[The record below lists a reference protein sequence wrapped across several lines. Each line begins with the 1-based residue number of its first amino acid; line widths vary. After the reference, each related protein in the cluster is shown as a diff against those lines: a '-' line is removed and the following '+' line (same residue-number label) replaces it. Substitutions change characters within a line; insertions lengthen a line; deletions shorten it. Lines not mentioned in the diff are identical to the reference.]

1 MTARLLPYDAIK
13 QNNPCAFAHA
23 FREPSARLRRA
34 APLRVNDVTIMSP
47 SRIITIAADTDLY
60 NFERNPTGSRQ
71 GAAAISS
78 TFPNCTLSLLR
89 ASFPKIREIRDR
101 KEKET
106 GKDLFNISGKPGAYR
121 RNLRCRCYFAIQYV

>member
-60 NFERNPTGSRQ
+60 NFERNPTESRQ

-78 TFPNCTLSLLR
+78 GIDL
-89 ASFPKIREIRDR
+89 PKLHVVSSSRV
-101 KEKET
+101 
-106 GKDLFNISGKPGAYR
+106 ISQNPG
-121 RNLRCRCYFAIQYV
+121 NQE